1 VRVPQHVVDARRRDL
16 ASLIQ
21 TTGWLPIAEVC
32 ARLKVSEATARRDL
46 DALEQSD
53 VITRTRGGALG
64 EFNQRFPSFRER
76 QRVAAPAKRRIA
88 RAAAAL
94 IAPGSTVFLDAG
106 STVYAV
112 AEALIARAPIGADS
126 ARPLTVVTN
135 SLPVAELLADT
146 DGITVS
152 LLGGRYLRRLSIVLG
167 PESVRHCADW
177 SFDLV
182 VLGAEGADAA
192 GVTNSQ
198 PDVVA
203 VQRAA
208 VANARAHALCL
219 DASKLGQRAPEPLF
233 AWHQVQRL
241 VTDADAARLDDAGIR
256 ILPSRLITA

>member
-1 VRVPQHVVDARRRDL
+1 MRVPQHVVDARRRDL
-16 ASLIQ
+16 AGLLQ
-21 TTGWLPIAEVC
+21 TSGYLPIAEVC

-106 STVYAV
+106 STVFAV
-112 AEALIARAPIGADS
+112 AEVLAGAETP
-126 ARPLTVVTN
+126 RPLTVVTN
-135 SLPVAELLADT
+135 SLPVAELLAET
-146 DGITVS
+146 EGIIVS
-152 LLGGRYLRRLSIVLG
+152 LLGGQYLRRLSIVLG

-182 VLGAEGADAA
+182 LLGAEGADAA
-192 GVTNSQ
+192 GVSNSQ

-203 VQRAA
+203 LQRAA
-208 VANARAHALCL
+208 IANARAHALCV
-219 DASKLGQRAPEPLF
+219 DARKLGQRAPEPLF
-233 AWHQVQRL
+233 AWDQVERL
-241 VTDADAARLDDAGIR
+241 VTDADAPRLRAAGIR
-256 ILPSRLITA
+256 IAQSRLITA